1 MTAVHFFCSG
11 HLPHLWR
18 VTEQPIEA
26 WCTTTQ
32 PGCCSVSLLAVL
44 TARSHVVTSDL
55 TCADLHISKTG
66 QKAAIVDCSLLVPQ
80 QEIVCTCFM
89 KNGWWFLHLLTLAIC
104 GARLLHFRKK
114 CVPSKTSGSMGS
126 IIKTWSVFPSHLVYW
141 YVYSIGLQTDA
152 YGICQVCLFLSSSL
166 LATDRTQKDHLWKIF
181 FVFLPSSLH

>member
-1 MTAVHFFCSG
+1 MTTVHFLCSG

-32 PGCCSVSLLAVL
+32 PGCSSVSLLAVL
-44 TARSHVVTSDL
+44 TARSHMVNSDL
-55 TCADLHISKTG
+55 TCVELHISKTG
-66 QKAAIVDCSLLVPQ
+66 QKAAIADRSLLVPQ

-89 KNGWWFLHLLTLAIC
+89 KNGWRFLHLLTLAIC

-126 IIKTWSVFPSHLVYW
+126 ITKKWSVFPSDHYC
-141 YVYSIGLQTDA
+141 VYSIGLQTGA
-152 YGICQVCLFLSSSL
+152 YGICLVCLFLSIRCWQRIELRS
-166 LATDRTQKDHLWKIF
+166 
-181 FVFLPSSLH
+181 FVENLFCFPSSSLH